1 MATSARVAGVG
12 VFVLGGLVLFTIG
25 LFMIGD
31 RQMAFAEKF
40 VVYTEFTKITGL
52 QPGAVVRVLGAK
64 AGTITQILPPNTP
77 SAKFRVKLELAES
90 LHQLVRTDS
99 IATIE
104 TEGLVGGS
112 YLGIGTG
119 TDAAPPVAPESTIAG
134 KEPFEI
140 SDLMQQMGDT
150 ITKVNAT
157 LDDMKGDVQSA
168 VVAVG
173 DTMGNANALIVGV
186 TPDVQ
191 RMAASGARLSGDAS
205 DIVEGIR
212 NGKGLFGKL
221 MTDDE
226 LYRRA
231 TAIAQQTEETA
242 TNAKQV
248 LAIAKTTLESFQ
260 AKDGPVQGMTAN
272 VKQTMDGARAAMT
285 GLAENMDAMKHNF
298 LLRGF
303 FKGRG
308 YFDLADL
315 SPAAYRQGVPH
326 QGQRSAGDPGLAA
339 PRICCSQWSPTPAGD
354 ERLTDA
360 GKAHVDTAIAP
371 FLEHVASGILMVEGY
386 AQQGPLEAQH
396 LRSRARAAA
405 VRDYL
410 IGKFQLDP
418 QASGAMPLGRRVAR
432 QPRRRAVGR
441 RGSCRHSSQRRA
453 DATQIGWTSSGRRC
467 GSTAREVTVNAN
479 PVPLDVQKST
489 DGPEPF
495 ALLSSN
501 DSEFR
506 ERLSQCRRRA
516 AAGHQ
521 RRGAPAIGVG
531 VLADGEGSQESER
544 SAGSTGGLPG
554 NDRSGSRMGTT
565 SDSR

>member
-1 MATSARVAGVG
+1 MTTSARVAGVG

-31 RQMAFAEKF
+31 RQMAFATKF
-40 VVYTEFTKITGL
+40 VVYTEFTTITGL

-64 AGTITQILPPNTP
+64 AGTITQILPPDTP
-77 SAKFRVKLELAES
+77 SAKFRVKLELTES
-90 LHQLVRTDS
+90 LHQLVRADS
-99 IATIE
+99 IASIE

-140 SDLMQQMGDT
+140 SDLMQQMSDT

-157 LDDMKGDVQSA
+157 LDDMKGDVQNA

-173 DTMGNANALIVGV
+173 DTMGNANALILGV

-191 RMAASGARLSGDAS
+191 RMVASGAQLTSDAS
-205 DIVEGIR
+205 DIAEGIR
-212 NGKGLFGKL
+212 NGKGLVGKL

-242 TNAKQV
+242 TNAKEV
-248 LAIAKTTLESFQ
+248 LAIARNTLESFQ
-260 AKDGPVQGMTAN
+260 SKDGPVQGMSAN
-272 VKQTMDGARAAMT
+272 VKQTMDGARVAMLS
-285 GLAENMDAMKHNF
+285 LAENMDAMKHNF
-298 LLRGF
+298 LLRGY

-308 YFDLADL
+308 YFDLADV
-315 SPAAYRQGVPH
+315 SPAAYRQGSLTKGSDRQTTRVWLLSD
-326 QGQRSAGDPGLAA
+326 RLFAVELDL
-339 PRICCSQWSPTPAGD
+339 AGD
-354 ERLTDA
+354 EQLTDT
-360 GKAHVDTAIAP
+360 GKARVDAAIAP

-396 LRSRARAAA
+396 LRSRARASA

-418 QASGAMPLGRRVAR
+418 QASGAMPLGAESPGSPGGVPWNGVALAVILPKGTLT
-432 QPRRRAVGR
+432 PR
-441 RGSCRHSSQRRA
+441 
-453 DATQIGWTSSGRRC
+453 
-467 GSTAREVTVNAN
+467 
-479 PVPLDVQKST
+479 K
-489 DGPEPF
+489 
-495 ALLSSN
+495 
-501 DSEFR
+501 
-506 ERLSQCRRRA
+506 
-516 AAGHQ
+516 
-521 RRGAPAIGVG
+521 
-531 VLADGEGSQESER
+531 
-544 SAGSTGGLPG
+544 
-554 NDRSGSRMGTT
+554 
-565 SDSR
+565 

>member
-1 MATSARVAGVG
+1 VATSARVAGIG
-12 VFVLGGLVLFTIG
+12 VFVLSGLVLFAIG

-31 RQMAFAEKF
+31 RQMAFARKF

-77 SAKFRVKLELAES
+77 SGKFRVKLELAEA
-90 LHQLVRTDS
+90 LHQLVRGDS
-99 IATIE
+99 VATIE

-119 TDAAPPVAPESTIAG
+119 TDASPPVVPDSTIAG

-157 LDDMKGDVQSA
+157 LDEMSGEVQGA

-186 TPDVQ
+186 TDDVKS
-191 RMAASGARLSGDAS
+191 MAASGARFSSDAS
-205 DIVEGIR
+205 DIAEGIR
-212 NGKGLFGKL
+212 SGKGLLGKL

-226 LYRRA
+226 LYHRA

-242 TNAKQV
+242 ANARQV
-248 LAIAKTTLESFQ
+248 LAMAKTTLESFQ

-285 GLAENMDAMKHNF
+285 GFAENMEALKHNF

-308 YFDLADL
+308 YFDLEDL
-315 SPAAYRQGVPH
+315 SPAAYRLGALTK
-326 QGQRSAGDPGLAA
+326 GGDRRATRVWLASDVLFA
-339 PRICCSQWSPTPAGD
+339 LEPTASGD
-354 ERLTDA
+354 ERLTDL
-360 GKAHVDTAIAP
+360 GKSHVDTAIAP
-371 FLEHVASGILMVEGY
+371 FLDHIASGILIVEGY
-386 AQQGPLEAQH
+386 AQQGPLDARY
-396 LRSRARAAA
+396 LRSRARAGA

-410 IGKFQLDP
+410 IGRFQFDP
-418 QASGAMPLGRRVAR
+418 QTSGAMPLGAEST
-432 QPRRRAVGR
+432 
-441 RGSCRHSSQRRA
+441 GSP
-453 DATQIGWTSSGRRC
+453 
-467 GSTAREVTVNAN
+467 GST
-479 PVPLDVQKST
+479 PW
-489 DGPEPF
+489 DGV
-495 ALLSSN
+495 ALAVILPKGTLSP
-501 DSEFR
+501 R
-506 ERLSQCRRRA
+506 K
-516 AAGHQ
+516 
-521 RRGAPAIGVG
+521 
-531 VLADGEGSQESER
+531 
-544 SAGSTGGLPG
+544 
-554 NDRSGSRMGTT
+554 
-565 SDSR
+565 